1 MKLLQFIPVAAVM
14 TIAASCG
21 SGDNTTDKNPYQSA
35 DAPVATAKTGESLY
49 KTNCASCH
57 MAGGE
62 GIDKVYPPLAH
73 SDYLKDKTK
82 AIHQV
87 IYGSSGEIVVNGK
100 TYNNTMP
107 AQQLNDEEVAA
118 VLTYVYSSWDNGG
131 GTVTAEEV
139 KAVRAAK

>member
-1 MKLLQFIPVAAVM
+1 MKLLYIIPAAAIII
-14 TIAASCG
+14 IAASCG
-21 SGDNTTDKNPYQSA
+21 GGDNAGENPYQTGET
-35 DAPVATAKTGESLY
+35 ATAGAKSGESIY

-57 MAGGE
+57 MASGE
-62 GIDKVYPPLAH
+62 GIDKVYPPLAS

-82 AIHQV
+82 TIHQV
-87 IYGSSGEIVVNGK
+87 IHGSSGEIVVNGK

-118 VLTYVYSSWDNGG
+118 VLTYVYACWDNGG
-131 GTVTAEEV
+131 ATVTADEV

>member
-1 MKLLQFIPVAAVM
+1 MKLLQIIPAAAIII
-14 TIAASCG
+14 IAASCG
-21 SGDNTTDKNPYQSA
+21 GDNTTGKNPYQSG
-35 DAPVATAKTGESLY
+35 DASAATAKPGESIY

-62 GIDKVYPPLAH
+62 GIDKVYPPLAF

-107 AQQLNDEEVAA
+107 AQQLNDDEIAA
-118 VLTYVYSSWDNGG
+118 VLTYIYSCWDNGG
-131 GTVTAEEV
+131 ATVTADEV

>member
-1 MKLLQFIPVAAVM
+1 MIIAVL
-14 TIAASCG
+14 CG
-21 SGDNTTDKNPYQSA
+21 GDNTTGKNPYQSG
-35 DAPVATAKTGESLY
+35 DAPAAAAKTGESIY

-62 GIDKVYPPLAH
+62 GIDKVYPPLAT

-107 AQQLNDEEVAA
+107 AQQLNDEEIAA

-131 GTVTAEEV
+131 ATVTADEV

>member
-1 MKLLQFIPVAAVM
+1 MKLLHIIP
-14 TIAASCG
+14 
-21 SGDNTTDKNPYQSA
+21 
-35 DAPVATAKTGESLY
+35 ATAIMVIFVACGGNKTEEKNAFEATEAPTTSAPSGEKIY
-49 KTNCASCH
+49 KSNCASCH

-62 GIDKVYPPLAH
+62 GIDKVYPPLAY

-82 AIHQV
+82 SIHQV
-87 IYGSSGEIVVNGK
+87 IHGSSGEIVVNGK

-118 VLTYVYSSWDNGG
+118 VLTYVYSCWDNGG
-131 GTVTAEEV
+131 AIVTAEEV

>member
-1 MKLLQFIPVAAVM
+1 MKLLQIIPAAAIM
-14 TIAASCG
+14 IIAASCG
-21 SGDNTTDKNPYQSA
+21 GDNTTGKNPYQSG
-35 DAPVATAKTGESLY
+35 DAPAATAKTGESIY

-82 AIHQV
+82 TIHQV
-87 IYGSSGEIVVNGK
+87 IYGSSGEIVVNGN

-107 AQQLNDEEVAA
+107 AQQLNDEEIVA
-118 VLTYVYSSWDNGG
+118 VLNYVYSCWDNGG
-131 GTVTAEEV
+131 ATVTVDEV
-139 KAVRAAK
+139 KAVRASK